1 MKSAFALAA
10 VVGLSSNAVV
20 GNLLNRPVTQTD
32 LMLFQQQM
40 QMDQFRGDAVVRSQE
55 VSDQTYQLQMFLL
68 ELKHQ
73 KLRLQQNQ
81 RR

>member
-1 MKSAFALAA
+1 MKSVFALAA

-20 GNLLNRPVTQTD
+20 GNSLNRPVAQTH
-32 LMLFQQQM
+32 LMLLQQQM
-40 QMDQFRGDAVVRSQE
+40 QMDQFLGDAVITSKE

-68 ELKHQ
+68 QLKHE